1 MPSAL
6 AAPSRRTFAGC
17 LASALLFFCLG
28 SGPCGYQRAGTGGGS
43 LPKDVKTIA
52 IQPLKNGTLRYRVEQ
67 KFTAALAEEILRRR
81 LPVTLVNEP
90 KSADVVLTG
99 EIKNIRTGQA
109 LLDNRGLARIF
120 EITIQSGVTLRDQT
134 RNRILFDNQNIEY
147 RGEYEFSQDPRAFFN
162 EEDPAIDRLARD
174 FARSVVTTM
183 LQGF

>member
-1 MPSAL
+1 MPFAL

-81 LPVTLVNEP
+81 LPVTLINEP

-120 EITIQSGVTLRDQT
+120 EITIQT